1 MATKKDQLPEI
12 TLRDVV
18 ESRNMLQTLM
28 NREMSIH
35 VGHRLSKIFRKSTSE
50 VRSYQEGV
58 VKKIESFDNYIRE
71 EDGSVKLDPKS
82 STYNKDY
89 LALDKVRNEALDKIV
104 VLEGCLTITLKEL
117 IESMPKINVGTA
129 DDPKWE
135 EAKIPPVIY
144 TPLWW
149 AITHDE

>member
-1 MATKKDQLPEI
+1 MTTKKDQLPEI

-50 VRSYQEGV
+50 VKSYQEGV
-58 VKKIESFDNYIRE
+58 VKKIESFEGYIRA

-82 STYNKDY
+82 ATYNADY
-89 LALDKVRNEALDKIV
+89 LALEKVRNEALDKAV

-135 EAKIPPVIY
+135 EEKIPPVIY